1 MVEGWYNGVYM
12 ETTIQKL
19 EALNQKFLEG
29 TLTAEEALEYQK
41 LFKEFSGELV
51 KESSETLKEEV
62 MV

>member
-1 MVEGWYNGVYM
+1 MYM